1 MSTAP
6 DGLGHHCATPFNDDP
21 AQSKRLL
28 ELAAAY
34 RAARAKKLS
43 ATGHRAPTY
52 HYLTDNGWLVA
63 HVPVARQLHDL
74 VIKGIAAGDVPTSV
88 ATFEPHEAAPAV
100 ISAPTGRK
108 RKAG

>member
-43 ATGHRAPTY
+43 ARGDEGFSAAHAALLAATNALLATALDCGEEPT
-52 HYLTDNGWLVA
+52 
-63 HVPVARQLHDL
+63 
-74 VIKGIAAGDVPTSV
+74 
-88 ATFEPHEAAPAV
+88 
-100 ISAPTGRK
+100 
-108 RKAG
+108 